1 MTTTTQTASPTADYV
16 PTSTLLG
23 GLLRDAPSERV
34 TLDWLLANLGERSY
48 GIVLLFLGLIGLVP
62 GVSILSGLLM
72 LLPAMQMILSRPAPD
87 LPDFVG
93 ARAISVSKIDWL
105 LRRLT
110 PTLAWLERFSYP
122 RWQTRFHGG
131 TRSVGLMV
139 MLLAL
144 SALSPIPFAAILPN
158 LAIMLIAFALL
169 EKDGLVL
176 LLATFFAAVSL
187 IVTAATIWA
196 SIVVPQYF

>member
-1 MTTTTQTASPTADYV
+1 
-16 PTSTLLG
+16 
-23 GLLRDAPSERV
+23 
-34 TLDWLLANLGERSY
+34 
-48 GIVLLFLGLIGLVP
+48 VP

-72 LLPAMQMILSRPAPD
+72 LLPAAQMILSRPAPD

-93 ARAISVSKIDWL
+93 ARTVPVGAIARL
-105 LRRLT
+105 LRKLT
-110 PTLAWLERFSYP
+110 PALAWLERFSYP

-144 SALSPIPFAAILPN
+144 SALSPIPFASILPN

-176 LLATFFAAVSL
+176 VLAMIFALVSL
-187 IVTAATIWA
+187 VFTAATIWA
-196 SIVVPQYF
+196 GIVVPQLL

>member
-1 MTTTTQTASPTADYV
+1 MPIAAPLTAPADYV

-23 GLLRDAPSERV
+23 GLLQGAPAERV
-34 TLDWLLANLGERSY
+34 TLDWLLANLGERSF

-62 GVSILSGLLM
+62 GVSLFSGLLL
-72 LLPAMQMILSRPAPD
+72 LLPAAQMILSRPAPD

-93 ARAISVSKIDWL
+93 ARALSVRKIDWL
-105 LRRLT
+105 LRKLT
-110 PTLAWLERFSYP
+110 PTLAWLEQFSYP

-131 TRSVGLMV
+131 TRSIGLMV
-139 MLLAL
+139 LLLAL

-169 EKDGLVL
+169 EKDGLAL
-176 LLATFFAAVSL
+176 LLAMVFAAVSL
-187 IVTAATIWA
+187 CVTAATIWA
-196 SIVVPQYF
+196 GIVVPRYF

>member
-1 MTTTTQTASPTADYV
+1 MTTASPTADYV
-16 PTSTLLG
+16 PTSALMG
-23 GLLRDAPSERV
+23 GLLRDAPAERV

-48 GIVLLFLGLIGLVP
+48 GIVLLLLGLIGLVP
-62 GVSILSGLLM
+62 GVSILSGLLL

-93 ARAISVSKIDWL
+93 ARTVPVGKIDWL
-105 LRRLT
+105 LRKLT

-176 LLATFFAAVSL
+176 LLAMVFALASL
-187 IVTAATIWA
+187 CVTAATIWA
-196 SIVVPQYF
+196 GIAAPGYF

>member
-1 MTTTTQTASPTADYV
+1 MTAAAPTAPTTDYV
-16 PTSTLLG
+16 PTSALLG
-23 GLLRDAPSERV
+23 GLLQGAPAERV
-34 TLDWLLANLGERSY
+34 TLDWLLGNLGERSY
-48 GIVLLFLGLIGLVP
+48 GILLLFLGLIGLVP
-62 GVSILSGLLM
+62 GVSIFSGLLM
-72 LLPAMQMILSRPAPD
+72 LLPAMQMVLSRPAPD

-93 ARAISVSKIDWL
+93 ARALSVDKIDWL
-105 LRRLT
+105 LRKLA

-131 TRSVGLMV
+131 TRSVGLVV

-144 SALSPIPFAAILPN
+144 SALSPIPFAAVIPN

-176 LLATFFAAVSL
+176 LLAMLFALVSL
-187 IVTAATIWA
+187 AVTGATLWA
-196 SIVVPQYF
+196 GIVVPQLL

>member
-1 MTTTTQTASPTADYV
+1 MTTASPTADYV
-16 PTSTLLG
+16 PTSALMG
-23 GLLRDAPSERV
+23 GLLRDAPAERV

-48 GIVLLFLGLIGLVP
+48 CILLLFLGLIGLVP

-93 ARAISVSKIDWL
+93 ARALSVGKIDWL
-105 LRRLT
+105 LRKLT

-176 LLATFFAAVSL
+176 LLAMVFALVSL
-187 IVTAATIWA
+187 CVTAATIWA
-196 SIVVPQYF
+196 GIAAPGYF